1 MVAAL
6 GLLPGCP
13 GALTSAVCAC
23 SESEAIANIAY
34 RKPDENCISIVLLRI
49 RRPRATATSRYRCRD
64 IRLGLPAGLRLFP
77 LGAQPAFLLQAVKG
91 GIERT
96 LVDLDDRS
104 RDLLQALGN
113 PVPMGGFE
121 R

>member
-1 MVAAL
+1 MDGAGEASPVILLDGELAATRL
-6 GLLPGCP
+6 CEG
-13 GALTSAVCAC
+13 V
-23 SESEAIANIAY
+23 
-34 RKPDENCISIVLLRI
+34 K
-49 RRPRATATSRYRCRD
+49 
-64 IRLGLPAGLRLFP
+64 LGLPAGLRLFP